1 MASKSACRT
10 AELCYLFARLTTIP
24 VTPRYSA
31 AIHAVDDLLTRLRI
45 DHLFAGNV
53 ARAAW
58 LGGDAGSGAV
68 DVIALLKPEQ
78 KNQVATMANNRG
90 FRVDRDE
97 VERCE
102 ELDLIPLAFDGVRVH
117 VLVAS
122 NALYGSM
129 FANARE
135 ANAGGAAIK
144 VPSPEDA
151 ALLLALAEDEVG
163 VRAMTMLPAF
173 DRRAYERKMNT
184 IGLAQI
190 LLPACGEKVP
200 RSGG

>member
-1 MASKSACRT
+1 M
-10 AELCYLFARLTTIP
+10 TTIP
-24 VTPRYSA
+24 

-58 LGGDAGSGAV
+58 LGGDAGGGSV

-78 KNQVATMANNRG
+78 KNQVATMAANRG
-90 FRVDRDE
+90 FGVDRE
-97 VERCE
+97 ELERCE
-102 ELDLIPLAFDGVRVH
+102 ELDLIPLMFDGVRVH

-135 ANAGGAAIK
+135 TSVEGVTVK

-163 VRAMTMLPAF
+163 VRAMTSRGDF
-173 DRRAYERKMNT
+173 DRAAYERKRFA
-184 IGLAQI
+184 IGL
-190 LLPACGEKVP
+190 G
-200 RSGG
+200 R

>member
-10 AELCYLFARLTTIP
+10 AKLCYLFARLTTIP
-24 VTPRYSA
+24 VAAPHVR

-58 LGGDAGSGAV
+58 LGGDAGGGSV

-78 KNQVATMANNRG
+78 KNQVAMMANNRG
-90 FRVDRDE
+90 FGVDREE

-135 ANAGGAAIK
+135 MDVEGVAIK

-163 VRAMTMLPAF
+163 VRAMTSRADF
-173 DRRAYERKMNT
+173 DRAVYDRKRFS
-184 IGLAQI
+184 IGL
-190 LLPACGEKVP
+190 G
-200 RSGG
+200 R

>member
-1 MASKSACRT
+1 RRGGAAGRG
-10 AELCYLFARLTTIP
+10 P
-24 VTPRYSA
+24 V
-31 AIHAVDDLLTRLRI
+31 
-45 DHLFAGNV
+45 G
-53 ARAAW
+53 
-58 LGGDAGSGAV
+58 
-68 DVIALLKPEQ
+68 VIALLKPEQ

-90 FRVDRDE
+90 FGVDREE

-122 NALYGSM
+122 NPLYGSM

-135 ANAGGAAIK
+135 MDVEGVAIK

-163 VRAMTMLPAF
+163 VRAMTA
-173 DRRAYERKMNT
+173 RAD
-184 IGLAQI
+184 
-190 LLPACGEKVP
+190 
-200 RSGG
+200 

>member
-10 AELCYLFARLTTIP
+10 AKLCYLFARLTTIP
-24 VTPRYSA
+24 VAAPHVR

-58 LGGDAGSGAV
+58 LGGDGGGGSGA
-68 DVIALLKPEQ
+68 AAGLLKPEQ
-78 KNQVATMANNRG
+78 KNQVAMMANNRG
-90 FRVDRDE
+90 FGVDREE

-135 ANAGGAAIK
+135 MDVEGVAIK

-163 VRAMTMLPAF
+163 VRAMTSRADF
-173 DRRAYERKMNT
+173 DRAVYDRKRFA
-184 IGLAQI
+184 IGL
-190 LLPACGEKVP
+190 GK
-200 RSGG
+200 